1 MNTFVNKAE
10 NVNDKMND
18 KIKSGISQIRP
29 STGNIENDLAALRE
43 DIVTLAETVGRLGSS
58 SVKNLKN
65 RAMENFDSL
74 KESGSDVAGYLKTH
88 GSEME
93 KQLVETV
100 RDRPLV
106 AIAAAA
112 SIGLLIGLITKK

>member
-1 MNTFVNKAE
+1 MNTFANKAE
-10 NVNDKMND
+10 NAND
-18 KIKSGISQIRP
+18 KIKSGVAQIRP
-29 STGNIENDLAALRE
+29 STGNIETDLAALRE

-58 SVKNLKN
+58 SMKSLKS
-65 RAMENFDSL
+65 RAMDNFDSL
-74 KESGSDVAGYLKTH
+74 KESGSDVAGYIKTH

-112 SIGLLIGLITKK
+112 SIGLLLGLITKR